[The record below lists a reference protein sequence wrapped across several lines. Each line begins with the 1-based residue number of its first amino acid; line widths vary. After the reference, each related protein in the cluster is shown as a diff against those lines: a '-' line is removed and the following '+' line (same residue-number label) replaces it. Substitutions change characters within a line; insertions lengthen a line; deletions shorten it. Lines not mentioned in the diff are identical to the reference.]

1 MKGSD
6 FMLNEVFLQGR
17 LTAIPELMHT
27 KTDKAV
33 VHFSIAVE
41 DNRSVNDERE
51 VNFFNC
57 EAWHKTAEFIC
68 KYFEKGQQIIIDGR
82 LKTST
87 FTDKDGNNRKNV
99 YVVVEGVNFCGAKS
113 AKAQEKDIEEVFEN
127 YEPDDLP
134 FE

>member
-1 MKGSD
+1 
-6 FMLNEVFLQGR
+6 MLNKVVLQGR
-17 LTAIPELMHT
+17 LTAIPELIHT

-41 DNRSVNDERE
+41 DSRSVNDERE
-51 VNFFNC
+51 VNFINC
-57 EAWHKTAEFIC
+57 EAWNKTAEFIC

-113 AKAQEKDIEEVFEN
+113 SEAQEKDIENTFADAATGSIE
-127 YEPDDLP
+127 
-134 FE
+134 

>member
-1 MKGSD
+1 
-6 FMLNEVFLQGR
+6 MLNKVILQGR

-57 EAWHKTAEFIC
+57 EAWNKTAEFIC

-99 YVVVEGVNFCGAKS
+99 YVVVEGVNFCGVKS
-113 AKAQEKDIEEVFEN
+113 GEAQEKDIENTFADGETESI
-127 YEPDDLP
+127 E
-134 FE
+134 

>member
-1 MKGSD
+1 
-6 FMLNEVFLQGR
+6 MLNKVVLQGR

-41 DNRSVNDERE
+41 DGRSVNDERE
-51 VNFFNC
+51 VNFINC
-57 EAWHKTAEFIC
+57 EAWNKTAEFIC

-113 AKAQEKDIEEVFEN
+113 SEAQEKDIENTFADAATDSIE
-127 YEPDDLP
+127 
-134 FE
+134 

>member
-1 MKGSD
+1 
-6 FMLNEVFLQGR
+6 MLNKVILQGR

-41 DNRSVNDERE
+41 DSRSVNDERE

-57 EAWHKTAEFIC
+57 EAWNKTAEFIC
-68 KYFEKGQQIIIDGR
+68 KYFEKGQSIIIDGR
-82 LKTST
+82 LRTST

-113 AKAQEKDIEEVFEN
+113 SEAQEKDIENAFADGATDSIE
-127 YEPDDLP
+127 
-134 FE
+134 

>member
-1 MKGSD
+1 
-6 FMLNEVFLQGR
+6 MLNKVVLQGR

-41 DNRSVNDERE
+41 DSRSVNDERE
-51 VNFFNC
+51 VNFINC
-57 EAWHKTAEFIC
+57 EAWNKTAEFIC

-82 LKTST
+82 IRTST
-87 FTDKDGNNRKNV
+87 FMDKDGNNRKNV

-113 AKAQEKDIEEVFEN
+113 SEAQEKDIENTFADGATDSIE
-127 YEPDDLP
+127 
-134 FE
+134 

>member
-1 MKGSD
+1 
-6 FMLNEVFLQGR
+6 MLNKVILQGR

-41 DNRSVNDERE
+41 DSRSVNDERE
-51 VNFFNC
+51 VNFINC
-57 EAWHKTAEFIC
+57 EAWNKTAEFIC

-82 LKTST
+82 IRTST

-113 AKAQEKDIEEVFEN
+113 NEAQEKDIEKAFADGATDSIE
-127 YEPDDLP
+127 
-134 FE
+134 

>member
-1 MKGSD
+1 
-6 FMLNEVFLQGR
+6 MLNKVILQGR

-57 EAWHKTAEFIC
+57 EAWNKTAEFIC

-113 AKAQEKDIEEVFEN
+113 SEAQEKDIENTFADAATDSIE
-127 YEPDDLP
+127 
-134 FE
+134 

>member
-1 MKGSD
+1 
-6 FMLNEVFLQGR
+6 MLNKVILQGR

-41 DNRSVNDERE
+41 DSRSVNDERE
-51 VNFFNC
+51 VNFINC
-57 EAWHKTAEFIC
+57 EAWNKTAEFIC

-113 AKAQEKDIEEVFEN
+113 SEAQEKDIENTFADAATDSIE
-127 YEPDDLP
+127 
-134 FE
+134 

>member
-1 MKGSD
+1 
-6 FMLNEVFLQGR
+6 MLNKVILQGR

-41 DNRSVNDERE
+41 DSRSVNDERE

-57 EAWHKTAEFIC
+57 EAWNKTAEFIC

-82 LKTST
+82 LRTST

-113 AKAQEKDIEEVFEN
+113 SEAQEKDIENTFA
-127 YEPDDLP
+127 DGATDSIG
-134 FE
+134 

>member
-1 MKGSD
+1 
-6 FMLNEVFLQGR
+6 MLNKVILQGR

-41 DNRSVNDERE
+41 DNHSVNDERE

-57 EAWHKTAEFIC
+57 EAWNKTAEFIC

-113 AKAQEKDIEEVFEN
+113 SEAQEKDIENTFADAATDSIE
-127 YEPDDLP
+127 
-134 FE
+134 

>member
-1 MKGSD
+1 
-6 FMLNEVFLQGR
+6 MLNKVILQGR

-41 DNRSVNDERE
+41 DSRSVNDERE

-57 EAWHKTAEFIC
+57 EAWNKTAEFIC

-113 AKAQEKDIEEVFEN
+113 SEAQEKDIENTFADAATDSIE
-127 YEPDDLP
+127 
-134 FE
+134 

>member
-1 MKGSD
+1 
-6 FMLNEVFLQGR
+6 MLNKVVLQGR

-57 EAWHKTAEFIC
+57 EAWNKTAEFIC

-113 AKAQEKDIEEVFEN
+113 SEAQEKDIENTFADAATDSIE
-127 YEPDDLP
+127 
-134 FE
+134 